1 MGEEVEITTK
11 RPVPLLCALPA
22 PSVPL
27 RSTPLCLS
35 PHLGPCFYS
44 AMENC
49 LDLAIRTGGAAG
61 SDAPTQTLIR
71 LIRRTGRPAD
81 TLVYKSHTRVCVYIL
96 RKGCPPVR
104 LVYPLPS
111 ILRFALTSSMPLS
124 RTNHPRVRA
133 FPIRLLWKPACCST
147 IPKRLIL
154 IGFLM
159 EPQETSLSEISAVV
173 INRPSPARVMS
184 K

>member
-1 MGEEVEITTK
+1 MPVFFPLYGEV
-11 RPVPLLCALPA
+11 RSSLLRFNPA
-22 PSVPL
+22 TISRPL
-27 RSTPLCLS
+27 RTSTSRPFRMSIPRHSMPAFILS
-35 PHLGPCFYS
+35 IVP
-44 AMENC
+44 
-49 LDLAIRTGGAAG
+49 DAIR
-61 SDAPTQTLIR
+61 LF
-71 LIRRTGRPAD
+71 RRTGRPAD

-124 RTNHPRVRA
+124 LTIHPRVRA

-173 INRPSPARVMS
+173 MN
-184 K
+184 